1 MPLDTTDDADH
12 PPKHDHEVLKVAK
25 PFEGFGPIPLM
36 TDHEKEVFNALRLYS
51 KTVAGPLTPSP
62 AHLGDSV
69 GQRPVRIG
77 GSASWPDTVTAALDS
92 ASPHQRMALLGRL
105 WLLSRDDYKRLNI
118 ESPRYMASVSTP
130 GRGDWDLLRS
140 GVDIIDLMIGLDDYA
155 KSLGLTTLDDAGV
168 LALVRATAK

>member
-1 MPLDTTDDADH
+1 
-12 PPKHDHEVLKVAK
+12 
-25 PFEGFGPIPLM
+25 
-36 TDHEKEVFNALRLYS
+36 
-51 KTVAGPLTPSP
+51 
-62 AHLGDSV
+62 
-69 GQRPVRIG
+69 
-77 GSASWPDTVTAALDS
+77 
-92 ASPHQRMALLGRL
+92 MALLGRL

-118 ESPRYMASVSTP
+118 ESPSYMASVSTP